1 MKIKYM
7 QGGTFKLQKKGT
19 LGEFKVYMPILAL
32 GSVLVAHAFQTVM
45 WARLRYFHQYSITL

>member
-1 MKIKYM
+1 MKLKYM

-32 GSVLVAHAFQTVM
+32 GMVLVAHASQAVM
-45 WARLRYFHQYSITL
+45 CG